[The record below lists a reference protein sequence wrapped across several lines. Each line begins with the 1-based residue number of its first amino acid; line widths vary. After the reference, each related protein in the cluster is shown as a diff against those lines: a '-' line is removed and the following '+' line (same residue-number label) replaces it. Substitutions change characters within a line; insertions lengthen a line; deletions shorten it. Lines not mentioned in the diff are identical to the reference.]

1 MSEATSS
8 TEESAYQEIFTAFFV
23 GASEAEAHYY
33 SLKPIHDDIPDLA
46 RLLGLSQEN
55 VNTVLAA
62 GGLGCL
68 QKNGQFIF
76 SKNKFDRFLSKNELE
91 GACEL
96 VKRKPKGFG
105 NQHWF
110 IKIGTKSWN
119 DAATPGT
126 KGIGPRIRNLR
137 SLQKDFS
144 YEVCRIAS
152 GLLNNQQQIESSETQ
167 SDDDEQSDDA
177 NEYENS
183 LILLRIKTK
192 LLPLLLKE
200 ELLET
205 NFWTAVD
212 ANEVEAAMNDIV
224 TEIRQH
230 RDAALSEILGTN
242 QEPVSPNTKE
252 NPQLCPTLK
261 KYSIPLGDSRVHQSI
276 LKDLYFLNKKQHGTT
291 TLQCNLGDNKM
302 SSFPFIP
309 SSKDYRGLQK
319 NMKRTN
325 WLSSVLAALGGAGNE
340 IESLLNLLTYIG
352 RSDVYRDVWEAAIKS
367 TGLLLP
373 KFDGLTNY
381 NYNNNDD
388 ATSNSRL
395 VQYVRRLELEQ
406 HLKFK
411 IGISIMRIYLGIS
424 PQQREGMRR
433 R

>member
-1 MSEATSS
+1 
-8 TEESAYQEIFTAFFV
+8 
-23 GASEAEAHYY
+23 
-33 SLKPIHDDIPDLA
+33 
-46 RLLGLSQEN
+46 
-55 VNTVLAA
+55 
-62 GGLGCL
+62 
-68 QKNGQFIF
+68 
-76 SKNKFDRFLSKNELE
+76 
-91 GACEL
+91 
-96 VKRKPKGFG
+96 
-105 NQHWF
+105 
-110 IKIGTKSWN
+110 
-119 DAATPGT
+119 
-126 KGIGPRIRNLR
+126 
-137 SLQKDFS
+137 
-144 YEVCRIAS
+144 
-152 GLLNNQQQIESSETQ
+152 
-167 SDDDEQSDDA
+167 
-177 NEYENS
+177 
-183 LILLRIKTK
+183 
-192 LLPLLLKE
+192 
-200 ELLET
+200 
-205 NFWTAVD
+205 
-212 ANEVEAAMNDIV
+212 MNDIV

-381 NYNNNDD
+381 NYNNNND